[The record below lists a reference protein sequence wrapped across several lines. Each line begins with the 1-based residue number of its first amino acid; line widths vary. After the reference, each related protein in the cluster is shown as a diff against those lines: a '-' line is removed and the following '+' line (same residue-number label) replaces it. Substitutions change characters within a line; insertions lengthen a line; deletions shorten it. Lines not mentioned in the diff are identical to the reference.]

1 MGENM
6 KTITAVLS
14 MNEYHS
20 INSLQEKINVPVT
33 GIMMGD
39 CLEKNEKLKVIIE
52 QCWEAIQEAGYEDHC
67 AGLRDKIEKAVD

>member
-1 MGENM
+1 M
-6 KTITAVLS
+6 KTITAVLN

-20 INSLQEKINVPVT
+20 INSLQEKLSVPVT

-39 CLEKNEKLKVIIE
+39 CLEENDKLKVIIN

-67 AGLRDKIEKAVD
+67 AGLRERVEKVID